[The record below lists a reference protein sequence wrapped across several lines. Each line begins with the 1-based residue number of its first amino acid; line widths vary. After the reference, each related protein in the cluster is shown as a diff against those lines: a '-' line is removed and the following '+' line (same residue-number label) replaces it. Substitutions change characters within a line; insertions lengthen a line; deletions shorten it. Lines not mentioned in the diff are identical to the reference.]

1 MNAGPSVQHP
11 PKAAIFMQY
20 AVLTLKVRS
29 QAFLMGG
36 NLLFDSFSVRV
47 MDPVKPFFR
56 SVPDFAFLTAQ
67 HGLPARGEMHNIG
80 RQIPVP
86 KAVIGAARR
95 QGIALFTFL
104 QRLLRSFV

>member
-1 MNAGPSVQHP
+1 MNGDPSTQHPTKASILVQH
-11 PKAAIFMQY
+11 
-20 AVLTLKVRS
+20 AVFTLEVRS

-36 NLLFDSFSVRV
+36 NFLFDSFSVRV
-47 MDPVKPFFR
+47 MDAVKPFFR

-86 KAVIGAARR
+86 KAIIGAASR
-95 QGIALFTFL
+95 QGIALFTLL
-104 QRLLRSFV
+104 QGLLCSFV